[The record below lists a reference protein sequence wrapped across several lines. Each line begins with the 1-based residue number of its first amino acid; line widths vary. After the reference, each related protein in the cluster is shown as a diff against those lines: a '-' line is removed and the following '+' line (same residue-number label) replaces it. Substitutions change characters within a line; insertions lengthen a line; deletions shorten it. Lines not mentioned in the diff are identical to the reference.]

1 MADESLDQLKA
12 RIQRLEEENRKWMRL
27 AGISRLTKLP
37 NSLMLFRV
45 VLPQELAKGKAE
57 TFALS
62 CILICPDKLGDVNQ
76 NKWPSRRRPTH
87 PAASAILKESTRTQ

>member
-37 NSLMLFRV
+37 NSLMLFQV
-45 VLPQELAKGKAE
+45 VLRKNWPRAKPKPLR
-57 TFALS
+57 F
-62 CILICPDKLGDVNQ
+62 
-76 NKWPSRRRPTH
+76 
-87 PAASAILKESTRTQ
+87 PAS